1 MSPNRAPA
9 ADGALSR
16 PDPRFQL
23 NGETMRTIPTAAAAL
38 GMTLAAGCTQPQLA
52 APGTAQAT
60 NRSGVNVGSLSCN
73 VAGGVGFVFG
83 SSRTLN
89 CLFTRTDGIAERYEG
104 TIRRYGVDVGFTR
117 ESSVVWLVL
126 APGSIAPGAI
136 AGEYAGA
143 TAQGTVGIGVGANVL
158 LGGSNDQIT
167 LQPVSVEGSVGLN
180 AAAGVAALSLRKVS

>member
-1 MSPNRAPA
+1 MRKILIAVA
-9 ADGALSR
+9 ASSLA
-16 PDPRFQL
+16 
-23 NGETMRTIPTAAAAL
+23 
-38 GMTLAAGCTQPQLA
+38 LAAGCTQQQP
-52 APGTAQAT
+52 APGTP
-60 NRSGVNVGSLSCN
+60 NRGGVNVGSLSCN

-89 CLFTRTDGIAERYEG
+89 CVFTRSDGVGERYEG
-104 TIRRYGVDVGFTR
+104 TIRRYGVDIGFTR
-117 ESSVVWLVL
+117 ESTIVWLVF

-143 TAQGTVGIGVGANVL
+143 TAQGTVGVGVGANVL
-158 LGGSNDQIT
+158 LGGSSNQIT

>member
-1 MSPNRAPA
+1 MRKILIAVA
-9 ADGALSR
+9 ASSLA
-16 PDPRFQL
+16 
-23 NGETMRTIPTAAAAL
+23 
-38 GMTLAAGCTQPQLA
+38 LAAGCTQQQPA
-52 APGTAQAT
+52 ADTARAP
-60 NRSGVNVGSLSCN
+60 NRGGVNVGSLNCN

-89 CLFTRTDGIAERYEG
+89 CVFTRSDGVGERYEG

-117 ESSVVWLVL
+117 ESTIVWLVF

-143 TAQGTVGIGVGANVL
+143 TAQGTVGVGVGANVL
-158 LGGSNDQIT
+158 LGGSSNQIT